1 MFSVFLQVETIR
13 RLPISLELEQIVDMI
28 ERCPDIIQYLSTD
41 KIVEKVTFL
50 QDKAGFNIQQ
60 IRRILLKNPAV
71 FTMNMQNVKDKIDF
85 CVKNFNVN
93 LEKISKYPRVFQSP
107 LDKVKE
113 RYAFLEEQKL
123 TGVDIQIKG
132 WAFKAVVANSD
143 VYFAEKI
150 AQKPLKKFRN
160 FQDKWRGKEA
170 EVRATAPSE
179 VAANES

>member
-1 MFSVFLQVETIR
+1 MDL
-13 RLPISLELEQIVDMI
+13 I

-41 KIVEKVTFL
+41 KILEKVKFL
-50 QDKAGFNIQQ
+50 QVKAGFNTQQ
-60 IRRILLKNPAV
+60 IRRILLKCPAV
-71 FTMNMQNVKDKIDF
+71 LTMNMQNVKDKIDF
-85 CVKNFNVN
+85 CVTNFHVN

-113 RYAFLEEQKL
+113 RFAFLEQQKL
-123 TGVDIQIKG
+123 TGEDIQIKG

-150 AQKPLKKFRN
+150 AQTPLKKFRN
-160 FQDKWRGKEA
+160 FQDKWKRKKE
-170 EVRATAPSE
+170 EVRATASSE

>member
-1 MFSVFLQVETIR
+1 MDI
-13 RLPISLELEQIVDMI
+13 I

-50 QDKAGFNIQQ
+50 QDKAGFNTQQ
-60 IRRILLKNPAV
+60 IRRILLKCPAV
-71 FTMNMQNVKDKIDF
+71 LTMKMQNVKNKIDF
-85 CVKNFNVN
+85 CVTNFRLN

-107 LDKVKE
+107 LDRVKE
-113 RYAFLEEQKL
+113 RYAFLEQQKL
-123 TGVDIQIKG
+123 TGEDIQIKG

-160 FQDKWRGKEA
+160 FQDQWRKKSA
-170 EVRATAPSE
+170 EVRETVTPE
-179 VAANES
+179 VAANKS

>member
-1 MFSVFLQVETIR
+1 MDI
-13 RLPISLELEQIVDMI
+13 I

-41 KIVEKVTFL
+41 KISEKVTFL
-50 QDKAGFNIQQ
+50 RDKVGFNTQQ
-60 IRRILLKNPAV
+60 IRRIVLKCPAV
-71 FTMNMQNVKDKIDF
+71 LTMKMQNVKDKIDF
-85 CVKNFNVN
+85 CLSNFRVN

-113 RYAFLEEQKL
+113 RYAFLEQEKL
-123 TGVDIQIKG
+123 TGEDIQIKG

-160 FQDKWRGKEA
+160 FQDKWRRNEE
-170 EVRATAPSE
+170 EVRETATSE
-179 VAANES
+179 VATDES